1 MEEEVTTLVERQK
14 SQRRAAV
21 GDALE
26 GIPTAG
32 SFRIRRCVMETLQLE
47 TTKQRAAAAY
57 NAAADLYGDPR
68 LSFWDRFGRRTVER
82 LDLSAGARVLD
93 LCCGA
98 GGSALPAAERVGPSG
113 HVLGIDL
120 AGNLIQ
126 RARVKA
132 TIRRLDN
139 AEFRVDDFE
148 RLALLPGSFDAVVCV
163 FGLFFAPD
171 MAAALRRMWG
181 WVRPGGSLAVT
192 TWGPRLFHPADALFW
207 EAVRA
212 ERPDLYRGF
221 NPWDRIAEPQALSRL
236 FAESGIPEVSTE
248 AEEGV
253 HPIPESADWWT
264 VVMGSGYRGTVE
276 ALQPESRA
284 RVRDQTLRALTA
296 TGAREVETNVIYA
309 IAEKGRD

>member
-1 MEEEVTTLVERQK
+1 
-14 SQRRAAV
+14 
-21 GDALE
+21 
-26 GIPTAG
+26 
-32 SFRIRRCVMETLQLE
+32 METAQLE

-82 LDLSAGARVLD
+82 LGLAAGAAVLD

-98 GGSALPAAERVGPSG
+98 GGSALPAAEWVGPAG
-113 HVLGIDL
+113 RVLGIDL
-120 AGNLIQ
+120 AENLVQ

-139 AEFRVDDFE
+139 AEFQVGDFE
-148 RLALLPGSFDAVVCV
+148 RLDLPSGSFDAVVCV

-171 MAAALRRMWG
+171 MAEALRRMWG
-181 WVRPGGSLAVT
+181 WVRSGGLLAVT

-212 ERPDLYRGF
+212 ERPDLYQGF
-221 NPWDRIAEPQALSRL
+221 NPWERIAQPAALYDL
-236 FAESGIPEVSTE
+236 FEESGIAGAKAE

-253 HPIPESADWWT
+253 HPIPEPADWWT

-276 ALQPESRA
+276 ALDPESRA
-284 RVRDQTLRALTA
+284 RVRERTLRALAA

-309 IAEKGRD
+309 VAKKG

>member
-1 MEEEVTTLVERQK
+1 
-14 SQRRAAV
+14 
-21 GDALE
+21 
-26 GIPTAG
+26 
-32 SFRIRRCVMETLQLE
+32 METVQL
-47 TTKQRAAAAY
+47 TTTQQRAAAAY

-68 LSFWDRFGRRTVER
+68 LSFWDRFGRRTVDR
-82 LDLSAGARVLD
+82 LGLAAGARVLD

-120 AGNLIQ
+120 AENLVQ

-139 AEFRVDDFE
+139 TEFRVGDFE
-148 RLALLPGSFDAVVCV
+148 QLALPPGSFDAVICV

-171 MAAALRRMWG
+171 MTAALRRMWG

-221 NPWDRIAEPQALSRL
+221 NPWDRIAEPEALSGL
-236 FAESGIPEVSTE
+236 FAESGIPEVSAE
-248 AEEGV
+248 AEEGT
-253 HPIPESADWWT
+253 HPIPEPADWWT

-276 ALQPESRA
+276 ALDPECRA
-284 RVRDQTLRALTA
+284 RVREQTLRALAA
-296 TGAREVETNVIYA
+296 TGAREIETNVIYA
-309 IAEKGRD
+309 IAEKG

>member
-1 MEEEVTTLVERQK
+1 
-14 SQRRAAV
+14 
-21 GDALE
+21 
-26 GIPTAG
+26 
-32 SFRIRRCVMETLQLE
+32 METVQLE
-47 TTKQRAAAAY
+47 TPKQRAAAAY

-82 LDLSAGARVLD
+82 LGLAAGDRVLD

-113 HVLGIDL
+113 RVLGIDL
-120 AGNLIQ
+120 AENLVQ

-139 AEFRVDDFE
+139 AELRVGDVE
-148 RLALLPGSFDAVVCV
+148 RLELPPRSFDAVVCV

-171 MAAALRRMWG
+171 MAEALRRMWS
-181 WVRPGGSLAVT
+181 WVRPGGRLAVT

-221 NPWDRIAEPQALSRL
+221 NPWDRIAEPEALGRL
-236 FAESGIPEVSTE
+236 FDESGLPGAELE

-253 HPIPESADWWT
+253 HPIPDPADWWT
-264 VVMGSGYRGTVE
+264 IVMGSGYRGTVE
-276 ALQPESRA
+276 ALAPESRA
-284 RVRDQTLRALTA
+284 RVRERTLRALAA

-309 IAEKGRD
+309 VVEKGG